1 MGCGASRPAEWEK
14 VTRAEFVP
22 LTLHTRWVGERG
34 SEAAQLELTV
44 TDESNA
50 TLLKLY
56 GGFLVNKANHVLPTE
71 AIIVAATGERY
82 RGICTY
88 KSHDTWH
95 WSLQTSRAA
104 TGEGASD
111 LECSVCMSALHH
123 PVKWPAHPDVG
134 GCGHVFCRGCVVRCL
149 SAEQTSG
156 CPLCRAPVAE
166 GMTALKARSLPMDEA
181 AAAEIA
187 ADAVIA
193 LKCNPI
199 TINAVSDPP
208 SSIWAAP
215 PSTGGDDSS
224 SDVAATTTALPA
236 AVAIRRSGG
245 IVRAWRDTPP
255 KHLTSATEA
264 EQRRLLGAVYT
275 KPTSHEQPY
284 KHTAV
289 RQMELGVEA
298 DFLASVSKADLAV
311 FLAVL
316 TEMYWARGR
325 ANLCLVQLGR
335 SLQSDIH
342 RTLPTTIH
350 HEPYTTPQIPWYRA
364 TL

>member
-1 MGCGASRPAEWEK
+1 M
-14 VTRAEFVP
+14 
-22 LTLHTRWVGERG
+22 
-34 SEAAQLELTV
+34 
-44 TDESNA
+44 
-50 TLLKLY
+50 
-56 GGFLVNKANHVLPTE
+56 
-71 AIIVAATGERY
+71 
-82 RGICTY
+82 
-88 KSHDTWH
+88 
-95 WSLQTSRAA
+95 
-104 TGEGASD
+104 
-111 LECSVCMSALHH
+111 
-123 PVKWPAHPDVG
+123 
-134 GCGHVFCRGCVVRCL
+134 
-149 SAEQTSG
+149 
-156 CPLCRAPVAE
+156 
-166 GMTALKARSLPMDEA
+166 
-181 AAAEIA
+181 
-187 ADAVIA
+187 
-193 LKCNPI
+193 
-199 TINAVSDPP
+199 
-208 SSIWAAP
+208 
-215 PSTGGDDSS
+215 
-224 SDVAATTTALPA
+224 
-236 AVAIRRSGG
+236 
-245 IVRAWRDTPP
+245 RAWRDTPP

>member
-1 MGCGASRPAEWEK
+1 
-14 VTRAEFVP
+14 
-22 LTLHTRWVGERG
+22 
-34 SEAAQLELTV
+34 
-44 TDESNA
+44 
-50 TLLKLY
+50 
-56 GGFLVNKANHVLPTE
+56 
-71 AIIVAATGERY
+71 
-82 RGICTY
+82 
-88 KSHDTWH
+88 
-95 WSLQTSRAA
+95 
-104 TGEGASD
+104 
-111 LECSVCMSALHH
+111 
-123 PVKWPAHPDVG
+123 
-134 GCGHVFCRGCVVRCL
+134 
-149 SAEQTSG
+149 
-156 CPLCRAPVAE
+156 
-166 GMTALKARSLPMDEA
+166 MDEA

-224 SDVAATTTALPA
+224 SDVSATTTALPA

-325 ANLCLVQLGR
+325 ANLCLLHLG
-335 SLQSDIH
+335 D
-342 RTLPTTIH
+342 TLSGKTTSYWGAEAPPLPMDTIH
-350 HEPYTTPQIPWYRA
+350 GRPGVVPTGVPWHGESRYIGAPVRRSGF
-364 TL
+364 